1 MLSKSFSFWR
11 RGEAV
16 FSGGLRRGIRHRVP
30 DRVRTR
36 TALRVEELEPR
47 AVPTTTSIGSLVG
60 RAYFSGHAAANR
72 DNGDIYHFDISP
84 QDPLVTSEQLD
95 VQISSRDAFGGRANL
110 DLISDSAVLTD
121 DSSIGATIAFQ
132 GKDPPDGDYTS
143 SLSDF
148 ASSGPWTGTVS
159 GGVDYRLALA
169 TDPAGGDLS
178 SETGYP
184 IAFDGLT
191 LGALT
196 TDAPLSAV
204 DFIGYLDTSAHP
216 GKDLIDTYSFVVPAS
231 GTVSITL
238 DQLAQDP
245 AGGSVAADLQ
255 LFRNVNDGLYLE
267 PGESLAVKT
276 ACVGQSAQIMGTLTP
291 GLYQIV
297 VSRLQNAPDTLVGG
311 SNYRLRVSYTAP
323 DSAGSTLAT
332 ARDISGVGTSGLPFA
347 DYLSAGDPTD
357 IYKFSVSGGPFIF
370 NAQMDT
376 DPVPFSQVQA
386 LNLEFDIIQDANHN
400 GRVDLDSNEIL
411 EVGTND
417 SGHNNI
423 FADAQA
429 SDTYYVRVR
438 RVEGEGP
445 YTLKVF
451 TRNTDLAGNTLASAN
466 NIGNLF
472 GRTEYV
478 DAVSSFDPNDV
489 FKFTLTAQGTITA
502 SFPSTDSGTDPDL
515 QLIQDADGEGAIDSR
530 DILVSGTHL
539 SQGGVSLSRTVAA
552 GTYYLNVKWVA
563 QTPTYDLTLAVDTA
577 GGSPKQA
584 RSMGLSG
591 DAAETLEFVGPGDAA
606 DFYALSIPSPLHL
619 NILFTSRVGDAMAL
633 SVIGDANGNNVID
646 PGETL
651 LQKAIASSA
660 DLRQAVN
667 VITHGET
674 VFVKVAPAGA
684 NGTNY
689 GILFATAPV
698 DNAGNSPLEARDL
711 GVLGA
716 NRTFR
721 DFVGDGSID
730 VTARGDPILGVDD
743 VDDYYRFT
751 LGNNGPYAFSGTIS
765 GLTGNADLQL
775 SRDVLPIPR
784 ADGGKVLARSSNTGT
799 ASDSIGLTLTQ
810 PGVYYVRVF
819 RPGNGTTGSA
829 NYTLNL
835 SAVQPPNTD
844 NPGNS
849 LQTAKSLGLLT
860 TGAPLSAREFVGAI
874 DRDDFYVFTVQ
885 AAGILTVTRSATRSG
900 IPVEVIQDAD
910 ADFAIDRPDEVLAT
924 SGDTLILAGSSKLTV
939 SLPGAGTYYVHIA
952 STGLDSTYDL
962 TLSFSNTVGSFV
974 LSPHT
979 AAVDAGEH
987 VSLGLQWTVP
997 QGSWRGLHD
1006 VQLRIRDDF
1015 GTLALVQFNQADNT
1029 LSLFNPD
1036 TGEFGPAKV
1045 IGSDG
1050 VLANRYVTIF
1060 LRTTSIT
1067 AAGPSS
1073 PTVTLTFDIVFK
1085 KRAAGRHLV
1094 LEAAARDDL
1103 GHFQDFAIGGA
1114 LDIGP
1119 EPRRR
1124 RHRVSPI
1131 PAG

>member
-1 MLSKSFSFWR
+1 MFSKWFSSWCC
-11 RGEAV
+11 GE
-16 FSGGLRRGIRHRVP
+16 SESRGGLRRVLRRRVP
-30 DRVRTR
+30 GKGWTR

-47 AVPTTTSIGSLVG
+47 VVPTTTSIGSLVG

-84 QDPLVTSEQLD
+84 QDPLVSSEQLD
-95 VQISSRDAFGGRANL
+95 VQISSRDAFGGTANL

-121 DSSIGATIAFQ
+121 DSSIGATIGFQ
-132 GKDPPDGDYTS
+132 GKDPPDGDYAS
-143 SLSDF
+143 SLSDSVS
-148 ASSGPWTGTVS
+148 AGPWTATVS

-178 SETGYP
+178 SESGYP
-184 IAFDGLT
+184 IASAGLF
-191 LGALT
+191 LGTLT
-196 TDAPLSAV
+196 TDAPKSAV

-216 GKDLIDTYSFVVPAS
+216 GKDLIDSYEFNVPAS
-231 GTVSITL
+231 GTVGITL

-245 AGGSVAADLQ
+245 AGGAVAADLQ
-255 LFRNVNDGLYLE
+255 LFHNVDNGLYLE
-267 PGESLAVKT
+267 PGESLAIKT
-276 ACVGQSAQIMGTLTP
+276 ARVGQSAQITGTLAP
-291 GLYQIV
+291 GIYDVV
-297 VSRLQNAPDTLVGG
+297 VSWHQTPPSDTLLGG

-323 DSAGSTLAT
+323 DSAGNTLAA
-332 ARDISGVGTSGLPFA
+332 ARDISGVGTSGLPLA
-347 DYLSAGDPTD
+347 DYLSAGDTTD
-357 IYKFSVSGGPFIF
+357 FYKFSVSGGPFIF
-370 NAQMDT
+370 NAQMDAG
-376 DPVPFSQVQA
+376 PVPFSTVQP
-386 LNLEFDIIQDANHN
+386 LNLEFDIVRDANHN
-400 GRVDLDSNEIL
+400 GKVDLDSNEIL
-411 EVGTND
+411 AVGTND
-417 SGHNNI
+417 SGHDNI
-423 FADAQA
+423 FADAQD

-451 TRNTDLAGNTLASAN
+451 VRNTDLAGNTLATAN

-472 GRTEYV
+472 GRTEFV
-478 DAVSSFDPNDV
+478 DAVSSFDPNDIY
-489 FKFTLTAQGTITA
+489 KFSMTAQGTITA
-502 SFPSTDSGTDPDL
+502 SFPSTGSGSDPDL
-515 QLIQDADGEGAIDSR
+515 QLIQDADGDGAIDSR

-539 SQGGVSLSRTVAA
+539 SQGGVSLSRTVPA

-563 QTPTYDLTLAVDTA
+563 QTPTYDLTLTADTA
-577 GGSPKQA
+577 GGSPRQA

-591 DAAETLEFVGPGDAA
+591 DAAETQEFVGPGDAA
-606 DFYALSIPSPLHL
+606 DFYALSIPSPLQL
-619 NILFTSRVGDAMAL
+619 NILFTALVGDPVVL

-651 LQKAIASSA
+651 LQKTIATSA
-660 DLRQAVN
+660 DLRQTVN
-667 VITHGET
+667 VVTHGET

-698 DNAGNSPLEARDL
+698 DNAGNSPAEARNL
-711 GVLGA
+711 GELGA

-751 LGNNGPYAFSGTIS
+751 LGNNGPYAFSATIS

-775 SRDVLPIPR
+775 SRDVLPSTR
-784 ADGGKVLARSSNTGT
+784 VDGGKLLATSNNTGT
-799 ASDSIGLTLTQ
+799 ASDSIGLTLDR
-810 PGVYYVRVF
+810 PGVYYLRVF

-835 SAVQPPNTD
+835 SALQPPNTD

-860 TGAPLSAREFVGAI
+860 TSAPLSASEFVGAI

-885 AAGILTVTRSATRSG
+885 AAGILTVTRNATKSG
-900 IPVEVIQDAD
+900 IPFEVIQDAD
-910 ADFAIDRPDEVLAT
+910 FDFVIDPPPANEILAT
-924 SGDTLILAGSSKLTV
+924 TGDTLNLAGSTKLTV
-939 SLPGAGTYYVHIA
+939 SLPAAGFYYVHVA
-952 STGLDSTYDL
+952 STGIDSNYTL

-974 LSPHT
+974 LSAPN

-997 QGSWRGLHD
+997 QGSWHGLHD
-1006 VQLRIRDDF
+1006 VQLRIRDAF
-1015 GTLALVQFNQADNT
+1015 GTLALVKFNEAENS
-1029 LSLFNPD
+1029 LSLFDPD

-1045 IGSDG
+1045 VGSAG

-1060 LRTTSIT
+1060 LRTTSVT
-1067 AAGPSS
+1067 AAGPNS
-1073 PTVTLTFDIVFK
+1073 PTVTLTLDIVFK
-1085 KRAAGRHLV
+1085 ESASGRRLF
-1094 LEAAARDDL
+1094 LEAAASDDL
-1103 GHFQDFAIGGA
+1103 GHSQDFAIGGILNV
-1114 LDIGP
+1114 LDPGS
-1119 EPRRR
+1119 RKQR
-1124 RHRVSPI
+1124 
-1131 PAG
+1131 PA

>member
-1 MLSKSFSFWR
+1 MFSKWFPCWR
-11 RGEAV
+11 RGELV
-16 FSGGLRRGIRHRVP
+16 FPGGRRRVIRRRVP
-30 DRVRTR
+30 ARGRMRTV
-36 TALRVEELEPR
+36 LQVEELEPR

-60 RAYFSGHAAANR
+60 RAYFSGHAAASR

-84 QDPLVTSEQLD
+84 QDPLVTAEQLD
-95 VQISSRDAFGGRANL
+95 AQISSRDAFGGTANL
-110 DLISDSAVLTD
+110 DLASDSAVLTD
-121 DSSIGATIAFQ
+121 DTSIGATIAFQ
-132 GKDPPDGDYTS
+132 GKDPADGDYTS
-143 SLSDF
+143 SLSDSV
-148 ASSGPWTGTVS
+148 ATGPWTGTVS

-178 SETGYP
+178 AETGYP
-184 IAFDGLT
+184 IAFGGLD

-196 TDAPLSAV
+196 TDAPLSAA

-216 GKDLIDTYSFVVPAS
+216 GKDLIDSYSFYVPAS

-255 LFRNVNDGLYLE
+255 LFHNVDNGVYLE
-267 PGESLAVKT
+267 PSESLAVKT
-276 ACVGQSAQIMGTLTP
+276 ARVGQNAQVTGTLAP

-297 VSRLQNAPDTLVGG
+297 VSRLQTPPGTLVGG

-323 DSAGSTLAT
+323 DSAGGTLAT

-357 IYKFSVSGGPFIF
+357 IYKFSVNGGPFIF
-370 NAQMDT
+370 NAQVDT
-376 DPVPFSQVQA
+376 DPVPLSLVPP

-400 GRVDLDSNEIL
+400 GIVDLDSKEIL
-411 EVGTND
+411 SVGTND
-417 SGHNNI
+417 SGHDNI

-451 TRNTDLAGNTLASAN
+451 VHNTDLAGNTLASAN

-472 GRTEYV
+472 GRTEFV
-478 DAVSSFDPNDV
+478 DAVSSFDQNDI

-502 SFPSTDSGTDPDL
+502 SFPSTGSGTDPDL
-515 QLIQDADGEGAIDSR
+515 QLIQDVNGNGGIDNG

-591 DAAETLEFVGPGDAA
+591 DAAETQEFVGRSDAA
-606 DFYALSIPSPLHL
+606 DFYALTIPSPLQL
-619 NILFTSRVGDAMAL
+619 NILFTALVGDAVAL
-633 SVIGDANGNNVID
+633 SVIGDANGNNAID

-651 LQKAIASSA
+651 LQKTIATSA
-660 DLRQAVN
+660 DRRQTVN
-667 VITHGET
+667 VTTHGET

-698 DNAGNSPLEARDL
+698 DNAGNSPAEARDV
-711 GVLGA
+711 GVLGP

-751 LGNNGPYAFSGTIS
+751 LGNNGPYAFAATIS

-775 SRDVLPIPR
+775 SRDVLPNLR
-784 ADGGKVLARSSNTGT
+784 LDGGKVLATSSNTGT
-799 ASDSIGLTLTQ
+799 ASDSIGLTLDR
-810 PGVYYVRVF
+810 PGVYYLRVF

-835 SAVQPPNTD
+835 SAVQPPNTN

-849 LQTAKSLGLLT
+849 LQTASSLGLLT
-860 TGAPLSAREFVGAI
+860 TSASLSASEFVGAI

-885 AAGILTVTRSATRSG
+885 AAGILTVTRNATKSG
-900 IPVEVIQDAD
+900 IPFEVIQDAD
-910 ADFAIDRPDEVLAT
+910 FDFVIDRPDEVLAT
-924 SGDTLILAGSSKLTV
+924 SGDTPILAGSAKLTV
-939 SLPGAGTYYVHIA
+939 ALPAAGFYYVHVA
-952 STGLDSTYDL
+952 STGIDSNYTL
-962 TLSFSNTVGSFV
+962 TLSFANTVGSFA
-974 LSPHT
+974 LSPRSG
-979 AAVDAGEH
+979 AVDARAH
-987 VSLGLQWTVP
+987 VRLGLQWTVP
-997 QGSWRGLHD
+997 QGSWHGLHD
-1006 VQLRIRDDF
+1006 IELRIRDAF
-1015 GTLALVQFNQADNT
+1015 GTLALVQFNEASNT

-1045 IGSDG
+1045 IGSHA
-1050 VLANRYVTIF
+1050 VLANRYVRIF
-1060 LRTTSIT
+1060 LRTSSVS

-1073 PTVTLTFDIVFK
+1073 PTVTLTLDLVFK
-1085 KRAAGRHLV
+1085 KAASGRHLT
-1094 LEAAARDDL
+1094 LEAAASDDL
-1103 GHFQDFAIGGA
+1103 GLFQDFAIGGA
-1114 LDIGP
+1114 LDV
-1119 EPRRR
+1119 EPKTGSGRRQ
-1124 RHRVSPI
+1124 HRV
-1131 PAG
+1131 